1 MGKSGGGI
9 GKGLGAVAPV
19 AGAAFG
25 PMVGGFANQ
34 FGGQASADAANKRMA
49 NAAGAAA
56 LAQQRMAWNQYDY
69 NKKQLDSS
77 RRELQGYTTQALA
90 SLDRDIKNQERNLSR
105 QEQLISQLDPT
116 IIEAAQQALKL
127 MRGET
132 SSTLAPLQ
140 RQREMQRQKLLSSL
154 REQLGPGAETS
165 TAGIQAL
172 NRFDAE
178 TDSLF
183 AGAQQQA
190 LSNLGGLS
198 AQFTSQRPDM
208 FREIAGLSS
217 FGQGKYALGQGMA
230 NFDLQRINA
239 LQGGQANVLNTTGA
253 QYTSDVMRGQFG
265 QMAGIRQQELG
276 AQQQAQAQQT
286 MASVFGGGMFGGG
299 GGGGGA
305 AKPTTQAGG
314 SYYRTDNIG

>member
-1 MGKSGGGI
+1 MGKGGG
-9 GKGLGAVAPV
+9 GGVLG
-19 AGAAFG
+19 GAANMGFG
-25 PMVGGFANQ
+25 PIVGGVVNQ
-34 FGGQASADAANKRMA
+34 VTGGMSADAANRDMA
-49 NAAGAAA
+49 RAAQNAA
-56 LAQQRMAWNQYDY
+56 LQQQRMAEQHYDY
-69 NKKQLDSS
+69 NKKQLNNA
-77 RRELQGYTTQALA
+77 RTELQGYTVAGLA
-90 SLDRDIKNQERNLSR
+90 SLDRDIKNQEKNLSR
-105 QEQLISQLDPT
+105 QEQMIANLDPT

-140 RQREMQRQKLLSSL
+140 RQRQMQRQKLLSSL

-172 NRFDAE
+172 NRFDSE

-190 LSNLGGLS
+190 LGNLGQVS

-208 FREIAGLSS
+208 FREIAGLSG
-217 FGQGKYALGQGMA
+217 FGQQKYALGQGMA

-239 LQGGQANVLNTTGA
+239 LQGGQAQVLNTTGA

-276 AQQQAQAQQT
+276 AQQQAQGMQM
-286 MASVFGGGMFGGG
+286 MASVFGGGMT
-299 GGGGGA
+299 GGA
-305 AKPTTQAGG
+305 SKAKPTGAGG
-314 SYYRTDNIG
+314 GSAS